1 MSRLVKKLA
10 LPVFLL
16 IAVLFSANPAY
27 ADWINGMELARTF
40 SGLPSTNQV
49 EDVVLNI
56 MLWLLRLFTLI
67 AVIGFVI
74 NGLMYILAGSSSALA
89 EKAKK
94 GVGFGIAGIAIGLA
108 GYIVISQIDTLLAG

>member
-1 MSRLVKKLA
+1 MSKLLKKFGLPLFFAFFA
-10 LPVFLL
+10 LTIGF
-16 IAVLFSANPAY
+16 PAH
-27 ADWINGMELARTF
+27 ADWINGMDLARTF

-67 AVIGFVI
+67 AVIGFVV
-74 NGLMYILAGSSSALA
+74 NGLMYIMAGASSGLA

-94 GVGFGIAGIAIGLA
+94 GVGFAIAGVAIGLA
-108 GYIVISQIDTLLAG
+108 GYIIISQIDTLLQ